1 MSVPDSE
8 APKSPTRENWS
19 GRKFRAKAQS
29 RKGKRKMLL
38 NAQSGI
44 AYDADDLVLRD
55 FDPSLLFFASSRLC
69 VEN

>member
-1 MSVPDSE
+1 
-8 APKSPTRENWS
+8 
-19 GRKFRAKAQS
+19 
-29 RKGKRKMLL
+29 MLL